1 MQLQPRRKG
10 PTGILTENSFL
21 SLHSDI
27 AGEGMESDS
36 DSNGFEDE
44 VIGNV
49 SNTVGFGSGSD
60 GIEDHIQRK
69 RSLEIE
75 PSRIAKDKYFAN
87 CR

>member
-1 MQLQPRRKG
+1 MHSRR
-10 PTGILTENSFL
+10 TRLRGILTENSFL
-21 SLHSDI
+21 SLHFDS

-60 GIEDHIQRK
+60 GIEDHIQCK
-69 RSLEIE
+69 RSLEIQ

-87 CR
+87 YHR

>member
-1 MQLQPRRKG
+1 MV
-10 PTGILTENSFL
+10 ILTENSFL
-21 SLHSDI
+21 SVHFDS

-69 RSLEIE
+69 RSLEIK
-75 PSRIAKDKYFAN
+75 PGRIAKDKYFAN

>member
-1 MQLQPRRKG
+1 
-10 PTGILTENSFL
+10 
-21 SLHSDI
+21 
-27 AGEGMESDS
+27 MESDS

-49 SNTVGFGSGSD
+49 PNTVGFCSGSD

-87 CR
+87 CGL